1 MIITE
6 KAMSVTVKILKRLNR
21 LRLEKRRGNIQLIQ
35 TGIALLVLIAIGA
48 VVFSLVTGIGGQ
60 ITANTPAPPA
70 GSLLYNLTL
79 IFNKAVGQG
88 VGLLPAVFLVGFGVL
103 VLGAVMYIWAWFGGV
118 GRGFGR

>member
-6 KAMSVTVKILKRLNR
+6 KAMSVTIVLRKR
-21 LRLEKRRGNIQLIQ
+21 KGNVQLIQ

-60 ITANTPAPPA
+60 ITANTPAPPS
-70 GSLLYNLTL
+70 GSLLYNLTVT
-79 IFNKAVGQG
+79 FNKAVNQG
-88 VGLLPAVFLVGFGVL
+88 VGLLPAVFLVGFGII

>member
-6 KAMSVTVKILKRLNR
+6 KAMSVTIVLRKR
-21 LRLEKRRGNIQLIQ
+21 KGNVQLIQ

-48 VVFSLVTGIGGQ
+48 VVFSLATGIGGQ

-70 GSLLYNLTL
+70 GSLLYNLTVT
-79 IFNKAVGQG
+79 FNRAVGQG